1 MSALRPH
8 GADLHLHTRF
18 SDGAYTPEG
27 LVAAARDKQLAAI
40 AVTDHDILDGVAP
53 ARLAAGTEGPEVI
66 AGVEF
71 GVASDDDRP
80 GELHIV
86 GLFLDPDSARLRA
99 ELAAFRALRRERVLE
114 MIERLNRCGVV
125 LRPQQVFSLAAGD
138 SVGRLHVAR
147 ALVEVGHVKTI
158 GAAFNH
164 WLGVGKPGYVA
175 RTRPNAVEAIEL
187 IHAAGG
193 VAIMAHPGQT
203 QRDDQIASLAA
214 AGMDGIEAF
223 SSDHTAGQV
232 AQYIEMAGALG
243 LLVSGGSDCHGH
255 NKERALIGTVRL
267 DESRLEA
274 LRQRAD
280 AISRR
285 APKAL

>member
-1 MSALRPH
+1 LSTLRPN
-8 GADLHLHTRF
+8 GADLHLHTLF
-18 SDGAYTPEG
+18 SDGAYSPEA
-27 LVAAARDKQLAAI
+27 LVAAAREKHLAAI

-86 GLFLDPDSARLRA
+86 GLFLDTESPRLRA
-99 ELAAFRALRRERVLE
+99 ELAAFRDARRQRVHE
-114 MIERLNRCGVV
+114 MLERLNRCGVM
-125 LRPQQVFSLAAGD
+125 LRPQQVFSLAGGD

-175 RTRPNAVEAIEL
+175 RTHPSAAETMEL

-193 VAIMAHPGQT
+193 VAIMAHPGQSG
-203 QRDDQIASLAA
+203 RDDQIAALAE

-223 SSDHTAGQV
+223 SSDHTATQV
-232 AQYIEMAGALG
+232 ARYIETAEALG

-255 NKERALIGTVRL
+255 NKARALIGTVRI

-274 LRQRAD
+274 LRRRAETVAQTAQRA
-280 AISRR
+280 
-285 APKAL
+285 